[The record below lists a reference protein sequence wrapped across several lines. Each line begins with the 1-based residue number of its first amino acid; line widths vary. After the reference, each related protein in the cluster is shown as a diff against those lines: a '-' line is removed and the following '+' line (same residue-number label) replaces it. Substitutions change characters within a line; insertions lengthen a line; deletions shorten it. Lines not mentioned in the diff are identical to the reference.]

1 MSSRAAPGTCGHAD
15 HAHLAP
21 LTYDPRSAGVAAPQ
35 CQRDEWF
42 QVGWGRCVVA
52 TVGERPASPVCVV
65 LRGLEGTAIGAGA
78 VHEARLGGTFPL
90 TAACLTVLM

>member
-1 MSSRAAPGTCGHAD
+1 
-15 HAHLAP
+15 
-21 LTYDPRSAGVAAPQ
+21 
-35 CQRDEWF
+35 
-42 QVGWGRCVVA
+42 
-52 TVGERPASPVCVV
+52 VV